1 MERFRARLGA
11 SLSVVKVLIARGHIA
26 HRPLLLRTSTRALG
40 AWLGLPGLRQCGA
53 CEGQTPDGRSWTCPP
68 FSIEIQFWTSVL
80 HEVSHPAGAALV
92 LDHRRERSV
101 ADLLRSML
109 LSRFRSKP
117 EEVPAFQTRRGDR
130 DKAVKFRPRLLFTAQ
145 ALAGGS
151 SMRSEKSFFQTDPPL

>member
-1 MERFRARLGA
+1 MGNLDMERFRARLGA

-117 EEVPAFQTRRGDR
+117 EEVRRSKRGVATEI
-130 DKAVKFRPRLLFTAQ
+130 KP
-145 ALAGGS
+145 
-151 SMRSEKSFFQTDPPL
+151 